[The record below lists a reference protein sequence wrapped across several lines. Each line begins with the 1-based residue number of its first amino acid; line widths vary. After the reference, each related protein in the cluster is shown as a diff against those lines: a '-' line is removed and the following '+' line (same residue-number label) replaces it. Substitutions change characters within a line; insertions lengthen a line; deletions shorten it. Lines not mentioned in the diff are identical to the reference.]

1 MTCCTQQRWTQLHFT
16 CGFGIET
23 PQTHHSVCLSMSQ
36 AFQILQDTPPGI
48 VSGMGWWVEWDGA
61 FRVLL
66 VHHSCPGAPSPFE
79 RKENSNL
86 YNCSHEFTTLFWGE
100 EVRPREAV
108 REALKTILV
117 SLALK
122 FFSVPSAWTRH
133 LPERLQMTVEEYILG
148 ILWWQSF
155 AKLGTC
161 IVIIA
166 FGERQILLNYPF
178 PWVLKLNFGMMFW

>member
-1 MTCCTQQRWTQLHFT
+1 
-16 CGFGIET
+16 
-23 PQTHHSVCLSMSQ
+23 
-36 AFQILQDTPPGI
+36 
-48 VSGMGWWVEWDGA
+48 MGWDGA

-66 VHHSCPGAPSPFE
+66 VHHSCPAAPSAFE
-79 RKENSNL
+79 RKENSNP

-117 SLALK
+117 FLALK

-148 ILWWQSF
+148 IL
-155 AKLGTC
+155 
-161 IVIIA
+161 
-166 FGERQILLNYPF
+166 
-178 PWVLKLNFGMMFW
+178 